1 MLGSLCCLT
10 NPRPGWKKKET
21 MDAWDDAEVCELI
34 GIFMLFLLS
43 QKYEKNENG
52 LYRDDGLGVL

>member
-1 MLGSLCCLT
+1 
-10 NPRPGWKKKET
+10 